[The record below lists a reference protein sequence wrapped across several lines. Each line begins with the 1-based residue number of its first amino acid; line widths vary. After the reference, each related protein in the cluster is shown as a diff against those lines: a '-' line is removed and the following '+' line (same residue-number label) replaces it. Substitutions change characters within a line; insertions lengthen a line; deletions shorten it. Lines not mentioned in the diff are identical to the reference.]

1 MRDPNIRMFMENLC
15 ADSPMFDFVEES
27 AGREVKI
34 PTSSKPPNQSQE
46 QDPRQKTKQLKIDQ
60 EIALQDYIRS
70 FEGVFPEENQ
80 ELIQSYE
87 NKSFRELMMIKLDKL
102 DVSALNFNL
111 DLRCLTHT

>member
-27 AGREVKI
+27 AGREIKI
-34 PTSSKPPNQSQE
+34 SSTSNPTGQPKQA
-46 QDPRQKTKQLKIDQ
+46 DPRQKTKQLKIDQ
-60 EIALQDYIRS
+60 EIALQDYVRG

-102 DVSALNFNL
+102 DVSIS
-111 DLRCLTHT
+111 